1 MNEVY
6 TALQQNTVEG
16 QENPFADS
24 LNYSFDEVCKYWI
37 KTNHVYS
44 CNLFMMDRTYFNSLP
59 EEIQNAVIE
68 AAEYAGQEISAVQKQ
83 RDQEAEQKVLDEGCE
98 VIEVDTKA
106 FADYFDTFAEE
117 KMKAYSKF
125 LDIVEKIEKA
135 LLCISVAVMLVVM
148 IYQVILRYVFAH
160 ATAWSEELARY
171 LFIFQVMLASAIGIR
186 RNSHLQIDA
195 LIHLLKPRWRMLS
208 TVISTLI
215 GVVFLC
221 FLLVYS
227 IDLVKTGANNLSV
240 GLGVPM
246 SIPYLCL
253 PIGTVLMILTSVE
266 VIFKQV
272 RDFRKGG
279 KEE

>member
-1 MNEVY
+1 
-6 TALQQNTVEG
+6 
-16 QENPFADS
+16 
-24 LNYSFDEVCKYWI
+24 
-37 KTNHVYS
+37 
-44 CNLFMMDRTYFNSLP
+44 
-59 EEIQNAVIE
+59 
-68 AAEYAGQEISAVQKQ
+68 
-83 RDQEAEQKVLDEGCE
+83 
-98 VIEVDTKA
+98 
-106 FADYFDTFAEE
+106 
-117 KMKAYSKF
+117 MKAYSKF
-125 LDIVEKIEKA
+125 LDIVEKIVKA

-227 IDLVKTGANNLSV
+227 IDLVKKPTSINSELSEFSK
-240 GLGVPM
+240 
-246 SIPYLCL
+246 SIGFL
-253 PIGTVLMILTSVE
+253 PGSEYFTLKIRE
-266 VIFKQV
+266 AV
-272 RDFRKGG
+272 RLLKSSRLKSDLSN
-279 KEE
+279 

>member
-98 VIEVDTKA
+98 VIEVDTTA
-106 FADYFDTFAEE
+106 FADYFDTFAETNFPNLAE
-117 KMKAYSKF
+117 WVGRIKAM
-125 LDIVEKIEKA
+125 DPA
-135 LLCISVAVMLVVM
+135 
-148 IYQVILRYVFAH
+148 
-160 ATAWSEELARY
+160 
-171 LFIFQVMLASAIGIR
+171 
-186 RNSHLQIDA
+186 NS
-195 LIHLLKPRWRMLS
+195 
-208 TVISTLI
+208 
-215 GVVFLC
+215 
-221 FLLVYS
+221 
-227 IDLVKTGANNLSV
+227 
-240 GLGVPM
+240 
-246 SIPYLCL
+246 
-253 PIGTVLMILTSVE
+253 
-266 VIFKQV
+266 
-272 RDFRKGG
+272 
-279 KEE
+279 